1 MLENLKKIFFNNLL
15 VIIIIFSLDRISKF
29 YVILK
34 SESNLSSSL
43 FTSKFLN
50 INLIWNDGIAFG
62 LFSFDEKIYYN
73 FMTAII
79 ILIALI
85 ILWFITKTQNI
96 EKIAFLM
103 VFSGALGNIFDRLYY
118 TSVPDFIDIHVGD
131 FHWFIF
137 NVADI
142 FITTGVIL
150 LIILEFFKK
159 KTS

>member
-1 MLENLKKIFFNNLL
+1 MSVIRGLL
-15 VIIIIFSLDRISKF
+15 DFLCTKNHA
-29 YVILK
+29 LQ
-34 SESNLSSSL
+34 
-43 FTSKFLN
+43 SKFLN

-73 FMTAII
+73 FMTALI

-118 TSVPDFIDIHVGD
+118 TSVPDFIDIHVKD

-142 FITTGVIL
+142 FITVGVIL

-159 KTS
+159 KIS

>member
-118 TSVPDFIDIHVGD
+118 TSVPDFIDIHVRD

-142 FITTGVIL
+142 FICLGIII
-150 LIILEFFKK
+150 LIILEFYPTKK
-159 KTS
+159 L